1 MAIIEDIKN
10 EQVVENTVRAGNP
23 FGGAQHADNYLGFL
37 QGDLAV
43 MTSDKSKE
51 FISKLKEAMRR
62 EMNADK
68 RFENFHLFVLDKDIE
83 TRLAYSYVVISK
95 IANNKVY
102 YFTAILEATGRKPL
116 TASDIM
122 DEFNLAIKNRAVS
135 NKIWTTDDAFN
146 GVLRDTIVTCVCNDA
161 AAIYNAENKGTN
173 GFKQKTASD
182 FTAVCADGIII
193 PYFTENTDTL
203 PSYIITAAFNA
214 IHSTAFITNASKD
227 LNITTANQATPGASL
242 RIDSSTMKIVA
253 KDELE
258 NPIRADWRVELNLRS
273 NNDNNLSYTEELNKG
288 SANATLV
295 KACGFIDATP
305 DEKITPIPG
314 GLPVRE
320 LRMRPHIIITD
331 INASKPTTGFTLLGL
346 VTSMIM
352 TNKSMWLGA
361 LLPDKSKYNV
371 GALNIKAN
379 MEGNPNGIG
388 QIINLEGTG
397 KQKMSDEEIYTYI
410 NKLFELEAIVSV
422 DIPSYG
428 PHTYYTS
435 ILSAAAS
442 GSNTPNTVGA
452 QDALIKAAVMLT
464 NGQFPENFPRHEIFA
479 HEGVLVPLGVWK
491 DKTGALRDIRDI
503 DLTMIASETGDVAMM
518 DKWFLSNLPSK
529 FTNVDP
535 YLTKV
540 DVISHIIPKAE
551 ITSKAVRVTFTAT
564 FINTLVDSAIKAGL
578 NVRYEPEVKLHEV
591 SNLSGLYGYNSAASI
606 GDVSR
611 FARQNVATGPNY
623 NTFWVTNGQR
633 F

>member
-10 EQVVENTVRAGNP
+10 EQAVDNTVRPGNAY
-23 FGGAQHADNYLGFL
+23 GGAQHYDNYLGFL

-51 FISKLKEAMRR
+51 FISRLKEVMRR
-62 EMNADK
+62 EMNTDK
-68 RFENFHLFVLDKDIE
+68 RFDNFNLFILDKDIE

-95 IANNKVY
+95 IDNDKVY

-116 TASDIM
+116 SASDII
-122 DEFNLAIKNRAVS
+122 DEFNMSIKNRTIS

-146 GVLRDTIVTCVCNDA
+146 GVLRESIVAYVCGDA
-161 AAIYNAENKGTN
+161 ASVYNAEHKGAS
-173 GFKQKTASD
+173 GFKPKSPND
-182 FTAVCADGIII
+182 FTAICADGIII
-193 PYFTENTDTL
+193 PYFTENIETL
-203 PSYIITAAFNA
+203 PSYILTAAFNA
-214 IHSTAFITNASKD
+214 INSTAFVTSASKD

-242 RIDSSTMKIVA
+242 KIDSSTMKIVA
-253 KDELE
+253 KDEVE

-273 NNDNNLSYTEELNKG
+273 NADNNLTYVEELNKG

-295 KACGFIDATP
+295 KACGFIDAIP
-305 DEKITPIPG
+305 DEKITPVPG
-314 GLPVRE
+314 GLPLRE
-320 LRMRPHIIITD
+320 IRMRPHIIITD

-352 TNKSMWLGA
+352 TNKSMWMGA

-371 GALNIKAN
+371 GALNLKAN
-379 MEGNPNGIG
+379 MEGNANGVG
-388 QIINLEGTG
+388 AIINLEGTG
-397 KQKMSDEEIYTYI
+397 KNKMSDEDVFTYI
-410 NKLFELEAIVSV
+410 NKLFELESIVSV

-435 ILSAAAS
+435 VLSAAAS
-442 GSNTPNTVGA
+442 GHSSPNTVGA
-452 QDALIKAAVMLT
+452 QNALINAAVMLT

-479 HEGVLVPLGVWK
+479 HEGVLIPLGVWK
-491 DKTGALRDIRDI
+491 DKTGALRDIRDV
-503 DLTMIASETGDVAMM
+503 DLTMIASETGDAALM

-529 FTNVDP
+529 MSNLDS

-540 DVISHIIPKAE
+540 DIISRIIPKAE
-551 ITSKAVRVTFTAT
+551 ITSKAVRVTFTST
-564 FINTLVDSAIKAGL
+564 FINTLVDCAIKAGL

-591 SNLSGLYGYNSAASI
+591 SSLSGLYGYNSNASV

-611 FARQNVATGPNY
+611 FARQNVAAGPNY